1 MKIIDIRETT
11 VPVGSAMRNSSIA
24 FDGMTAS
31 ALAIITDQRGDGE
44 ALVGYAFDSIGRYA
58 KGGLLRERFIPRLL
72 AASSGQLLD
81 DEGCID
87 PRLCFGVMMGGEK
100 QGGHGERPGAVGL
113 LDAALWDLRA
123 KQKRQPLWRTLSH
136 DHGRTPVG
144 DSAPT
149 YASCGHFSAH
159 PGANDLRD
167 EVKACLDAGYTT
179 VKIKL
184 GGRDAAEDAKRID
197 SALASGL
204 APDGL
209 AVDINGQWRTGDIDW
224 LTMVGSY
231 GLAWVE
237 EPSSP
242 LDYAALASF
251 CAGYAGRVATGENLF
266 SADDVRNLLRYGGLR
281 PAQDRIQVDMLLS
294 YGLCEYTAIM
304 TEAAHG
310 GWSASAFWPHAGHL
324 FAAHV
329 VAAFGLGSHE
339 AAPDE
344 RKLYGGFWDG
354 VHPREGRVRMPDA
367 PGTGYEL
374 KANLFHHLKSLL

>member
-251 CAGYAGRVATGENLF
+251 CAGYAGRVATGGKPVFCRRCAQL
-266 SADDVRNLLRYGGLR
+266 AALWRATPGPGPHPGRHAPVVRPMRIHRHHDRGRARRLVGQRLLAARRPLVRRPCGGGLR
-281 PAQDRIQVDMLLS
+281 PRQPRSRPRRAEALWRIL
-294 YGLCEYTAIM
+294 
-304 TEAAHG
+304 
-310 GWSASAFWPHAGHL
+310 GWRASA
-324 FAAHV
+324 
-329 VAAFGLGSHE
+329 
-339 AAPDE
+339 
-344 RKLYGGFWDG
+344 
-354 VHPREGRVRMPDA
+354 
-367 PGTGYEL
+367 
-374 KANLFHHLKSLL
+374 

>member
-11 VPVGSAMRNSSIA
+11 VPIGSAMRNASIA

-31 ALAIITDQRGDGE
+31 ALAIISDQRSDGE

-72 AASSGQLLD
+72 AAPSGQLLD
-81 DEGCID
+81 ADGCID
-87 PRLCFGVMMGGEK
+87 PRLCFGVMMAGEK
-100 QGGHGERPGAVGL
+100 QGGHGERSGAVGL

-136 DHGRTPVG
+136 DHGRTQTG
-144 DSAPT
+144 DSVRT
-149 YASCGHFSAH
+149 YASCGHFSAY
-159 PGANDLRD
+159 PGAHDLRD
-167 EVKACLDAGYTT
+167 EVAACIDAGYTT

-184 GGRDAAEDAKRID
+184 GGRDAAEDANRID

-204 APDGL
+204 APDRL
-209 AVDINGQWRTGDIDW
+209 AVDINGQWRTGDSDW
-224 LTMVGSY
+224 LAMAGSY

-237 EPSSP
+237 EPAPP

-251 CAGYAGRVATGENLF
+251 CAGYAGCVATGENLF

-294 YGLCEYTAIM
+294 YGLSEYTTIM
-304 TEAAHG
+304 DDAARV
-310 GWSASAFWPHAGHL
+310 GWAASAFWPHAGHL
-324 FAAHV
+324 FAAHA

-344 RKLYGGFWDG
+344 RRLYGGFWDG
-354 VHPREGRVRMPDA
+354 VRPREGRVRLPDA
-367 PGTGYEL
+367 PGTGYER

>member
-11 VPVGSAMRNSSIA
+11 VSVGSAMRNASIA
-24 FDGMTAS
+24 FDDMTAT

-72 AASSGQLLD
+72 AASSARVLD

-87 PRLCFGVMMGGEK
+87 PRLCFGVMMEGEK

-149 YASCGHFSAH
+149 YASCGHFSAQ
-159 PGANDLRD
+159 PRADELRD
-167 EVKACLDAGYTT
+167 EVKACIDAGYTT

-184 GGRDAAEDAKRID
+184 GGRDAFKDAKRID

-204 APDGL
+204 APDCL
-209 AVDINGQWRTGDIDW
+209 AVDINGQWCTGDIDW

-242 LDYAALASF
+242 LDYATLASF
-251 CAGYAGRVATGENLF
+251 CAGYAGSVATGENLF

-294 YGLCEYTAIM
+294 YGLSEYTAIM
-304 TEAAHG
+304 TDAVCG
-310 GWSASAFWPHAGHL
+310 GWSASAF
-324 FAAHV
+324 
-329 VAAFGLGSHE
+329 
-339 AAPDE
+339 
-344 RKLYGGFWDG
+344 
-354 VHPREGRVRMPDA
+354 GRTPATCSPPM
-367 PGTGYEL
+367 L
-374 KANLFHHLKSLL
+374 